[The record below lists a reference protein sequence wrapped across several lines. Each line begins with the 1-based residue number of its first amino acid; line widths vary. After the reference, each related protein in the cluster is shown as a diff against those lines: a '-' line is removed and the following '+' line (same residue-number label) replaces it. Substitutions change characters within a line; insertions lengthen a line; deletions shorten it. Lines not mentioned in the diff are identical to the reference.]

1 MFKITD
7 LIDLQTLSESVE
19 LEFKQAQG
27 QDGQGKLPQDFWPT
41 YSAMANT
48 RGGYVILG
56 VKEKQGQF
64 IPVGINDPEK
74 IKKELFNNLNNNNL
88 VSVNLITDA
97 HVQTTLLNDKLI
109 LIIHIPIATRHQ
121 KPVYLKKNP
130 LEHTYIRLHEGD
142 RHCSQEQVKRMLAE

>member
-7 LIDLQTLSESVE
+7 LIDLQTLAESVE

-48 RGGYVILG
+48 RGGYVVLG
-56 VKEKQGQF
+56 VKEKKGEF

-74 IKKELFNNLNNNNL
+74 IKKSCL
-88 VSVNLITDA
+88 
-97 HVQTTLLNDKLI
+97 TTLTI
-109 LIIHIPIATRHQ
+109 QIW
-121 KPVYLKKNP
+121 
-130 LEHTYIRLHEGD
+130 
-142 RHCSQEQVKRMLAE
+142 